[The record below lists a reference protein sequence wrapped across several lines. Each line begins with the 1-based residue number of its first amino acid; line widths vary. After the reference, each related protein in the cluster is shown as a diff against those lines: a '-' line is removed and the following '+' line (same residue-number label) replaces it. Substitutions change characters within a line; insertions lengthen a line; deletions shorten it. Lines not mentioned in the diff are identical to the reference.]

1 MRCLFALA
9 SALAIASLTACA
21 AKPIVPKPDPALRE
35 RQEAARRTLELEQRL
50 VEAAER
56 EAQLRRELEAAR
68 RAAEPAG
75 DVALSESLK
84 GKGVSVKRRGRDSVI
99 QVPSE
104 IFFASGK
111 SEVTADGARVLAEVA
126 EAIKALGSTGLIR
139 VEGHADSDP
148 VRKSKHHCNWDLSFE
163 RAHAVVHQL
172 EKAGIDPR
180 RLVAECHGEHRPL
193 DPSDKARNRRVE
205 IVLTRQ

>member
-1 MRCLFALA
+1 MRCILALA
-9 SALAIASLTACA
+9 SALALASLTACA
-21 AKPIVPKPDPALRE
+21 VGPVDPSLDPTRRE
-35 RQEAARRTLELEQRL
+35 REELARKNLDLENRL

-68 RAAEPAG
+68 KPAEAPA
-75 DVALSESLK
+75 DLAISEGLK

-111 SEVTADGARVLAEVA
+111 SEVTAEGARALAEVA
-126 EAIKALGSTGLIR
+126 GAIQASGASGLIR
-139 VEGHADSDP
+139 VEGHADTDP

-172 EKAGIDPR
+172 EKAGIDPK
-180 RLVAECHGEHRPL
+180 RLVAECYGEHRPL

-205 IVLTRQ
+205 IVVTGP